1 LKPRA
6 SAFRAASGWRGPF
19 LGLALT
25 LTTGCGLFKGP
36 VNASPS
42 LRWWLFSNFG
52 AGRLCPEMLQRSAAL
67 RMAPDPNAIG
77 RLFPS
82 SCQTTLNDSAQ
93 TVTLSFAG
101 SGFAWT
107 PVAGRI
113 AFNVMASVEY
123 RMDFYLADDAVY
135 IYARPART
143 VLGPTFQV
151 TSVENRLVNWAAQGP
166 GGYLVNSFGGQIVSG
181 ELASGFTVVHADDG
195 DAFTLGILNPP
206 ARPAQPFNTSKGR
219 YAIVNETSEVH
230 ADQLD
235 IAGPLT
241 VASND
246 QALFV
251 RLAVQGPPVDVLLIR
266 RGTGDLWRQGLQNG
280 LALGPPPEAPISAFS
295 LTPGAELRQRFP
307 LPPGQYYLAVDNST
321 RVGSTN
327 PPFSPLGTLGQNTA
341 IVSMAVELGDA
352 DDEF

>member
-1 LKPRA
+1 MRLAREA
-6 SAFRAASGWRGPF
+6 LRGGFRAAV
-19 LGLALT
+19 LALASASV
-25 LTTGCGLFKGP
+25 LGCSLFKGP
-36 VNASPS
+36 VNASPE

-67 RMAPDPNAIG
+67 RMAPDPNIVG
-77 RLFPS
+77 RLFPA
-82 SCQTTLNDSAQ
+82 SCQTNVNDSAQ
-93 TVTLSFAG
+93 TVTLSFSG

-113 AFNVMASVEY
+113 AFSVMASVEY

-166 GGYLVNSFGGQIVSG
+166 AGYLVNSFGGQIVSG

-195 DAFTLGILNPP
+195 DAFTLGILSPP
-206 ARPAQPFNTSKGR
+206 ARPSQPFNTSKNR
-219 YAIVNETSEVH
+219 YAMANETSEVH
-230 ADQLD
+230 TDQLD
-235 IAGPLT
+235 LVGPLT
-241 VASND
+241 VAKSD

-251 RLAVQGPPVDVLLIR
+251 RLAVVGPSVDVFLIR

-280 LALGPPPEAPISAFS
+280 LALAPPPEPPISSFP
-295 LTPGAELRQRFP
+295 LNPGPELRQRFP
-307 LPPGQYYLAVDNST
+307 LPAGQYYLAVDNSARAGT
-321 RVGSTN
+321 TN
-327 PPFSPLGTLGQNTA
+327 PPFSPLGALGQNTA
-341 IVSMAVELGDA
+341 LVSVAVELGDS
-352 DDEF
+352 DDDF

>member
-1 LKPRA
+1 VSSRGLGERPL
-6 SAFRAASGWRGPF
+6 RAAFAVAGAY
-19 LGLALT
+19 LAF
-25 LTTGCGLFKGP
+25 GCSLFKGP
-36 VNASPS
+36 VNASPE

-52 AGRLCPEMLQRSAAL
+52 VGKLCPEMLQRSAPL
-67 RMAPDPNAIG
+67 RMAPDPNAVG

-82 SCQTTLNDSAQ
+82 SCQTTVNDAAQ

-101 SGFAWT
+101 NGYAWT

-151 TSVENRLVNWAAQGP
+151 TAVENRLVNWAAQGP
-166 GGYLVNSFGGQIVSG
+166 AGYLVNSFGSQIVSG

-195 DAFTLGILNPP
+195 DAFALGLLSPP
-206 ARPAQPFNTSKGR
+206 QRPPQPFNTSKKR
-219 YAIVNETSEVH
+219 YAIVNDTSEVH
-230 ADQLD
+230 TDQLD
-235 IAGPLT
+235 LIGPLT
-241 VASND
+241 VAKSD

-251 RLAVQGPPVDVLLIR
+251 RLTVVGPPVDVLLIR

-280 LALGPPPEAPISAFS
+280 LALGPPPEAPISMFTLS
-295 LTPGAELRQRFP
+295 PGPELRQRFP
-307 LPPGQYYLAVDNST
+307 LPAGQYYLAIDNSA
-321 RVGSTN
+321 RVGTTN
-327 PPFSPLGTLGQNTA
+327 PPFSPLGAIGQNTA
-341 IVSMAVELGDA
+341 LVSVAVELGDA
-352 DDEF
+352 DDDF

>member
-1 LKPRA
+1 MSRREGTVRR
-6 SAFRAASGWRGPF
+6 RAAAVAALVLF
-19 LGLALT
+19 ATLLLG
-25 LTTGCGLFKGP
+25 GCGLFKGP

-67 RMAPDPNAIG
+67 RIAPDPNAIG
-77 RLFPS
+77 RLFPT
-82 SCQTTLNDSAQ
+82 SCQTTINDSAQ

-101 SGFAWT
+101 NGFAWT

-113 AFNVMASVEY
+113 AFTVLASVEY

-166 GGYLVNSFGGQIVSG
+166 AGYLVNSFGSQIVSG
-181 ELASGFTVVHADDG
+181 ELSSGFTVVHADDG
-195 DAFTLGILNPP
+195 DAFALGILNPP
-206 ARPAQPFNTSKGR
+206 ARPPQPFNTSKGR

-230 ADQLD
+230 TDQLD
-235 IAGPLT
+235 FAGPLT
-241 VASND
+241 VAKSD

-251 RLAVQGPPVDVLLIR
+251 RLAVTGPPVDVLLIR

-280 LALGPPPEAPISAFS
+280 MALGPPPEAPISTFVLS
-295 LTPGAELRQRFP
+295 PGAELRQRFP
-307 LPPGQYYLAVDNST
+307 LPPGQYYLAIDNSA

-327 PPFSPLGTLGQNTA
+327 PPFSPLGSFGQNTA

-352 DDEF
+352 DDDF

>member
-1 LKPRA
+1 VKLA
-6 SAFRAASGWRGPF
+6 TEALGSGFRAAV
-19 LGLALT
+19 LGLAASSVL
-25 LTTGCGLFKGP
+25 GCSLFKGP
-36 VNASPS
+36 VNASPE

-67 RMAPDPNAIG
+67 RMAPDPNIVG
-77 RLFPS
+77 RLFPA
-82 SCQTTLNDSAQ
+82 SCQTNVNDSAQ
-93 TVTLSFAG
+93 TVTLSFSG

-113 AFNVMASVEY
+113 AFSVMASVEY

-166 GGYLVNSFGGQIVSG
+166 AGYLVNSFGGQIVSG

-195 DAFTLGILNPP
+195 DAFTLGILSPP
-206 ARPAQPFNTSKGR
+206 ARPSQPFNTSKNR
-219 YAIVNETSEVH
+219 YAMANETSEVH
-230 ADQLD
+230 TDQLD
-235 IAGPLT
+235 LVGPLT
-241 VASND
+241 VAKSD

-251 RLAVQGPPVDVLLIR
+251 RLAVVGPSVDVFLIR

-280 LALGPPPEAPISAFS
+280 LALAPPPEAPISSFS
-295 LTPGAELRQRFP
+295 LSPGPELRQRFP
-307 LPPGQYYLAVDNST
+307 LPAGQYYLAVDNSA
-321 RVGSTN
+321 RVGTTN
-327 PPFSPLGTLGQNTA
+327 PPFSPLGALGQNTA
-341 IVSMAVELGDA
+341 LVSVAVELGDS
-352 DDEF
+352 DDDF

>member
-1 LKPRA
+1 MTRRIA
-6 SAFRAASGWRGPF
+6 RAFRRLPGFGAAV
-19 LGLALT
+19 LAGALAV
-25 LTTGCGLFKGP
+25 GCSWFKGP

-52 AGRLCPEMLQRSAAL
+52 AGRLCPEMLGRSAPL
-67 RMAPDPNAIG
+67 RLAPDPNVLG

-82 SCQTTLNDSAQ
+82 GCQATVNDASQTITLAFS
-93 TVTLSFAG
+93 G

-107 PVAGRI
+107 PVAGRV
-113 AFNVMASVEY
+113 AFTVLASIEY
-123 RMDFYLADDAVY
+123 RMDFYLADEAVY

-166 GGYLVNSFGGQIVSG
+166 AGYLLNSFGSQIVSG

-195 DAFTLGILNPP
+195 DAFALGQLSPP

-219 YAIVNETSEVH
+219 YAIVNETTEVH
-230 ADQLD
+230 ADQVDL
-235 IAGPLT
+235 IGPLT
-241 VASND
+241 VASNE

-251 RLAVQGPPVDVLLIR
+251 RLALAGPAVDVLLLR

-280 LALGPPPEAPISAFS
+280 LPLGPPPEPAISTFALAPG
-295 LTPGAELRQRFP
+295 PELRQRFP
-307 LPPGQYYLAVDNST
+307 LPPGQYYLALDNSA
-321 RVGSTN
+321 RVGTTS
-327 PPFSPLGTLGQNTA
+327 PPFSPLGAIGQNA
-341 IVSMAVELGDA
+341 GIVSVAVELGDA
-352 DDEF
+352 DEDF